1 MHFYCW
7 APLRGKSDYRQL
19 EHRMEAV
26 WKDNMLNAEPE
37 QHTWQIGQVPG
48 FTLVEHQNAADYP
61 LRQQI
66 FYGLIVCGPLD
77 TKQAI

>member
-1 MHFYCW
+1 MKGQY
-7 APLRGKSDYRQL
+7 
-19 EHRMEAV
+19 
-26 WKDNMLNAEPE
+26 AEPE

-66 FYGLIVCGPLD
+66 FYGLIVCGPLH